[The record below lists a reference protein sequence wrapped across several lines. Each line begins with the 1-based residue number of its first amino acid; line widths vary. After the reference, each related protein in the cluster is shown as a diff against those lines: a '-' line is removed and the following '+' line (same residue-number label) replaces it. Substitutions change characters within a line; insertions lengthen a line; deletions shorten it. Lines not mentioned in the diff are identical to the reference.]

1 MRNERSK
8 KIDDPQLEF
17 EIEKDLYWRK
27 RTETKRRDEMY
38 IHGVRA
44 LLLLNGG
51 GAVALLAFLGQI
63 WGNSLPLPPG
73 IIHGMSYLVL
83 GCGITGALH
92 FLRYYTSLYWSKKV
106 KLWKCK
112 FDVKIGKWLSVICGV
127 LAAVSLGCFLWG
139 LNLVIAGAMSHFS

>member
-1 MRNERSK
+1 MPNERSK

-51 GAVALLAFLGQI
+51 GAVAATRAVD
-63 WGNSLPLPPG
+63 LPRKRT
-73 IIHGMSYLVL
+73 
-83 GCGITGALH
+83 C
-92 FLRYYTSLYWSKKV
+92 
-106 KLWKCK
+106 
-112 FDVKIGKWLSVICGV
+112 
-127 LAAVSLGCFLWG
+127 
-139 LNLVIAGAMSHFS
+139 